1 MVNGGGVVMTWPSGA
16 AEAVLQGK
24 RLPRTILKYDY
35 VPDILARRDPYR
47 LGHMELAT

>member
-16 AEAVLQGK
+16 AAAVLQGK

-35 VPDILARRDPYR
+35 VPDILERRDPYR
-47 LGHMELAT
+47 PGHMELAT